1 MKITLH
7 TWETY
12 EVELPETSH
21 TYEEILSEL
30 EKKSE
35 DAHKYLLRLVKEWPQ
50 TKQVVQYFYEY
61 IFATNYKDAE
71 KWFIKSLLNFPSTYE
86 AEQVIFSLFDV
97 TGSLWIPALIWKE
110 YLELKW
116 IIEPVCTLIWDI
128 KEFGN
133 WYNNIWL
140 ISWKQIRIVLED
152 CQKSFNTL
160 VTWEKKIHEVE
171 YFSNK
176 VSKLYEKYPE
186 LWDRVLYEK
195 IDELENF

>member
-7 TWETY
+7 TWDSY
-12 EVELPETSH
+12 EVDLPETSH

-30 EKKSE
+30 KKKSD
-35 DAHKYLLRLVKEWPQ
+35 DAYMYLLRLVKEWPQ
-50 TKQVVQYFYEY
+50 TKQVVPFFYDY

-86 AEQVIFSLFDV
+86 AEQVLFSLFDV
-97 TGSLWIPALIWKE
+97 TWSFWIPVLIWKE
-110 YLELKW
+110 YLEWNW

-128 KEFGN
+128 IEFGT

-140 ISWKQIRIVLED
+140 MSWKQIRVILLD
-152 CQKSFNTL
+152 CEKSIPIE
-160 VTWEKKIHEVE
+160 TWQKKIPEVE

-176 VSKLYEKYPE
+176 ISKLYEKYPE
-186 LWDRVLYEK
+186 LWDRVLYDK
-195 IDELENF
+195 ISELENF